1 MWEGA
6 GEVFLLFTTR
16 PNNHDTGPLNPDSS
30 YRPPAPRLQQN
41 CVGNQH
47 KRRWACGLAE
57 ILRALGDT
65 AFPVSGMPVPV
76 GSRPD
81 GPHPSPR
88 CPPLVVDAAKE
99 KGVWVT
105 SGRANEDMGARLV
118 ALCALLGFAFAFSP
132 SVIMLITAT
141 KASKAA
147 SRTTPGAKWPW
158 GPSLPCLGGMRRF
171 FLL

>member
-1 MWEGA
+1 M
-6 GEVFLLFTTR
+6 
-16 PNNHDTGPLNPDSS
+16 
-30 YRPPAPRLQQN
+30 
-41 CVGNQH
+41 GNQH

-99 KGVWVT
+99 KV
-105 SGRANEDMGARLV
+105 
-118 ALCALLGFAFAFSP
+118 
-132 SVIMLITAT
+132 LITAT
-141 KASKAA
+141 KASKAT
-147 SRTTPGAKWPW
+147 SRTTPGAK
-158 GPSLPCLGGMRRF
+158 
-171 FLL
+171 